1 MVCAL
6 VKMADVSA
14 HTPVAVYCIIG
25 FSFSRRRISALFI
38 WLCSRGKEREKM
50 LIEILD
56 GARRWC

>member
-1 MVCAL
+1 MVSAL

-38 WLCSRGKEREKM
+38 WLCDAAEEKREKNVN
-50 LIEILD
+50 
-56 GARRWC
+56 